1 MIDKNYISPLEEGG
15 GETGNNHD
23 KQRPPSPFFFK
34 KKGGGGFCVCVIRKK
49 GYGVY
54 ILNKKSLHAL
64 DKTQSKG
71 TVLLLPFFIS
81 KSQ

>member
-1 MIDKNYISPLEEGG
+1 MINKDPLL
-15 GETGNNHD
+15 
-23 KQRPPSPFFFK
+23 PFFFE
-34 KKGGGGFCVCVIRKK
+34 KKGVVLGFFRVCVIRKK

-54 ILNKKSLHAL
+54 IHNKKSLHAL

-71 TVLLLPFFIS
+71 TVLLLLFFIS

>member
-1 MIDKNYISPLEEGG
+1 MINKDPLL
-15 GETGNNHD
+15 
-23 KQRPPSPFFFK
+23 PFFIE
-34 KKGGGGFCVCVIRKK
+34 KKGGVLGFFRACVIRKK

-54 ILNKKSLHAL
+54 IHSKKSLHAL

-71 TVLLLPFFIS
+71 TVLLLLFFIS